1 MISRQAFTLLE
12 LMVTVAAIGI
22 VLSVVIPST
31 YTFLQQQKLRQASNE
46 LVSYLLTARARALQ
60 QAGEPGK
67 ACEIKLD
74 ASNNTI
80 APSANQPSNVCSD
93 SPGLPSLSLLA
104 ASGGR
109 DLTITSSQGGSPF
122 YITFTRMGTVASTN
136 LSDPTAITL
145 PRIFYFSNTATE
157 ASLRRCVMVDLNSLR
172 MGWRNTTST
181 TTQNSPCTY
190 DGN

>member
-1 MISRQAFTLLE
+1 MRMISRQGFTLLE
-12 LMVTVAAIGI
+12 LMVTVAVIGI

-60 QAGEPGK
+60 QAVEPGE

-74 ASNNTI
+74 NNILEPT
-80 APSANQPSNVCSD
+80 NHPSNVCYVT
-93 SPGLPSLSLLA
+93 PRLPRLPLLA
-104 ASGGR
+104 DIGGTDLFISSSSGG
-109 DLTITSSQGGSPF
+109 SSF

-136 LSDPTAITL
+136 LSDPTTIITL
-145 PRIFYFSNTATE
+145 PRIFYLSNSATE
-157 ASLRRCVMVDLNSLR
+157 ARLRRCVMVDLNSLR
-172 MGWRNTTST
+172 MGWRNTNQT

-190 DGN
+190 DGY